1 MLVFATEINTMDLN
15 GFLAPLRLFCNP
27 SVPNRI
33 SASNAKSI
41 TALYTSFKKSE
52 TLLVEIRCET
62 SRAAGIRIHSRI
74 IDWMRDSTGPH
85 FVGCDAEEVGER
97 GGADRDRH
105 MPGRIVFSISEVVFL
120 VLRDV
125 VWHG

>member
-1 MLVFATEINTMDLN
+1 MAFLLPYDCFAILVYPIEYQ
-15 GFLAPLRLFCNP
+15 PLMQNP
-27 SVPNRI
+27 LPRFTHRS
-33 SASNAKSI
+33 
-41 TALYTSFKKSE
+41 KKSE

-85 FVGCDAEEVGER
+85 FVGCDAEEVDER